1 MRNMNNNKITVKIF
15 APPLGECAGNNTWQ
29 SAASVIGKKLQK
41 RYGENVETEFIELF
55 SPESFNYPDIM
66 ELVQTGDKQPP
77 FITVNDRLVH
87 SGGKISERAIREWI
101 DSIIEK
107 I

>member
-1 MRNMNNNKITVKIF
+1 MKKNIKVRIF

-29 SAASVIGKKLQK
+29 TAASMIGKKLQK

-66 ELVQTGDKQPP
+66 EFVQTGDKQPP

-87 SGGKISERAIREWI
+87 SGGKISERAIREEI
-101 DSIIEK
+101 DTVIQNT
-107 I
+107 